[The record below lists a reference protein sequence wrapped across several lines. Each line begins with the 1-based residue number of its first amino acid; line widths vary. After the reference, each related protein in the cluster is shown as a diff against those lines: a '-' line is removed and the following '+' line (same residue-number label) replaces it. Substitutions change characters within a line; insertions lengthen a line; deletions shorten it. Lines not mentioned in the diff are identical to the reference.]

1 MMNYNEALNYIHS
14 LGKFSHPAGLERIKL
29 LLGKLGNPQNDF
41 EAIHIAGT
49 NGKGSVAAMLAE
61 TFKLAGFKTGLYI
74 SPYII
79 RFNERIQINGEY
91 ISDEDLAQICETVK
105 AQEIDCTEFEFIT
118 AAAFSYF
125 AKEKCDVVI
134 AETGLGGRFDA
145 TNALTNKKMSVIT
158 KIGIDHALVL
168 GDTVEKIAFE
178 KCGIIG
184 DSVTVASPCQT
195 QEAFKVIKTQA
206 NKLVIPDL
214 TELEVLKSDISGN
227 SFIYKGKEY
236 KTALVG
242 EHQIENALCA
252 IEVLENCGYDLPYNI
267 IYKGIK
273 SAFIPARLE
282 NVSSQKNVLVDGA
295 HNPDAADRLA
305 RFIGEYK
312 GSVGAIVGVMK
323 DKDYNY
329 ILKRVLPL
337 CKDAVAVKCADMPR
351 ALSAEELAQK
361 ASAYCNCKTAKDFD
375 EAVNIATEFDTD
387 IIIAFG
393 SLYLASNIR
402 EKLKQK
408 FK

>member
-1 MMNYNEALNYIHS
+1 MNYNEALDYIHS
-14 LGKFSHPAGLERIKL
+14 LGRFSHTAGLERIKL
-29 LLGKLGNPQNDF
+29 LLEKLNNPQNDF
-41 EAIHIAGT
+41 DAIHIAGT
-49 NGKGSVAAMLAE
+49 NGKGSVAVMVAE
-61 TFKLAGFKTGLYI
+61 AFRLAGFKTGLYI

-91 ISDEDLAQICETVK
+91 ISDEDLAEMCDTVK
-105 AQEIDCTEFEFIT
+105 AKNVDCTEFEFIT
-118 AAAFSYF
+118 AAAFTYF
-125 AKEKCDVVI
+125 AKEKCDIVI

-145 TNALTNKKMSVIT
+145 TNALANKKVSVIT
-158 KIGIDHALVL
+158 KIGIDHAAVL
-168 GDTVEKIAFE
+168 GDTIEKITAE

-184 DSVTVASPCQT
+184 NSTTVTSPYQT
-195 QEAFKVIKTQA
+195 QQALKVIRRST
-206 NKLVIPDL
+206 NKLVVPDIAQL
-214 TELEVLKSDISGN
+214 KVLKSDITGN
-227 SFIYKGKEY
+227 SFIYKGREY
-236 KTALVG
+236 ETRLIG

-252 IEVLENCGYDLPYNI
+252 IEALENSGYNLPYNI

-273 SAFIPARLE
+273 NAFIPARLE
-282 NVSSQKNVLVDGA
+282 NVSSKRDVLEDGA

-323 DKDYNY
+323 DKDYDY

-351 ALSAEELAQK
+351 ALSAKELAK
-361 ASAYCNCKTAKDFD
+361 EVSKYCSCKVATNFD
-375 EAVNIATEFDTD
+375 EAVNIAAEFDTD

-393 SLYLASNIR
+393 SLYLAANIR
-402 EKLKQK
+402 EKLKEK